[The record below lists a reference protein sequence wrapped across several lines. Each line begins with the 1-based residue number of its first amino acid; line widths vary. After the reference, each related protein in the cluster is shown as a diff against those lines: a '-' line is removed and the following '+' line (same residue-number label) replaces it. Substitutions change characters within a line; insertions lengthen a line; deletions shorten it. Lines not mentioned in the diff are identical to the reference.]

1 MDSNQ
6 HEIRNILLLDND
18 IELADTLKQLLEL
31 RNYLVTTVSNGVE
44 GLREVMEFDFDVIL
58 CDLMMPQ
65 MPGDMFYLAVKKVK
79 PEMAKRFIFIT
90 GHGDD
95 PKIRIFL
102 SQAEG
107 IVLRKPILSEDL
119 IQAISFI
126 ISEHGGFQ

>member
-126 ISEHGGFQ
+126 ISEHG

>member
-31 RNYLVTTVSNGVE
+31 RNYLVTTASNGVE

-126 ISEHGGFQ
+126 ISEHG